1 MADAKSAKIA
11 ILYEKNIA
19 IITAPWPV
27 HSFQG
32 VDSEDTT
39 WLIGAV
45 GDVV

>member
-32 VDSEDTT
+32 ADSEDKYLVDR
-39 WLIGAV
+39 WV
-45 GDVV
+45 GV